1 MRLGVDRER
10 AVGNRLA
17 DGHVRDSSDQGGKRV
32 RLSWFTWE
40 GLACVAVLVTLC
52 VVFGDDEPVEEDGTV
67 ALNGH
72 VGMVETVRFSPDGAS
87 LVTSC
92 WDRTVK
98 LWDVDDPQQHP
109 DREMASLTGESEM
122 YTAAFSPDG
131 GTLAA
136 TGLLGLTI
144 WNWRDPQSFPEVKAL
159 FGPCR
164 TATFAPDGRSVAV
177 GGVDR
182 QIRIWDPKTDR
193 VLAVLSGHR
202 DVIHA
207 LAFVPDGSM
216 LMSLSFD
223 GALKFWDMR
232 DYREIDRLEGNNER
246 VHSVSLSRD
255 GRTVALSR
263 LGANDR
269 EIEVWDL
276 ESNTLKVVCPGH
288 DAEVHALTFSPNG
301 RLLASAGGDRTLR
314 FWNTETG
321 EPAGRIKQDVGWVRA
336 LDISSDGRWLAY
348 AGAFNKVCLKRLD
361 LAPEPVPASESS

>member
-10 AVGNRLA
+10 AARNRLGDA
-17 DGHVRDSSDQGGKRV
+17 YVRDSRVEGSKRV

-52 VVFGDDEPVEEDGTV
+52 VVFGDDEPIEEAGTV

-72 VGMVETVRFSPDGAS
+72 MGMVETVRFSRDGKS

-98 LWDVDDPQQHP
+98 LWDIGDSPQRQ
-109 DREMASLTGESEM
+109 EQAMASLTGESEM

-131 GTLAA
+131 GTVAA

-159 FGPCR
+159 FGSCR
-164 TATFAPDGRSVAV
+164 TAVFAPDGGSLAV

-182 QIRIWDPKTDR
+182 QIRIWEPKTDR
-193 VLAVLSGHR
+193 VLAVLSGHL
-202 DVIHA
+202 DVIRE

-232 DYREIDRLEGNNER
+232 SYREIDRLEGANEH
-246 VHSVSLSRD
+246 VHAVSLSRD
-255 GRTVALSR
+255 GRSVALSR

-276 ESNTLKVVCPGH
+276 ESNTLKVVCRGH
-288 DAEVHALTFSPNG
+288 QAEVHALAFSPDG
-301 RLLASAGGDRTLR
+301 RMLASAGGDQTLR
-314 FWNTETG
+314 FWSTETG
-321 EPAGRIKQDVGWVRA
+321 KPAGRTKQDIGWVRA

-348 AGAFNKVCLKRLD
+348 AGAFTKVCLKRVD
-361 LAPEPVPASESS
+361 LPPEPAPASKSP